1 MYLHLCSYAGESCT
15 FTVVFASILPDR
27 FWGAC
32 YVRKYKL
39 NFRNREMLD
48 KRQHFPFREIEASL
62 SQIWLKPDNS
72 GVSLQ
77 AATAGGGVIRAEV
90 IDGAKSS
97 QFTKWGRKYLPGTA
111 WRVEPPEENPP
122 AVLLFQTILWT
133 I

>member
-39 NFRNREMLD
+39 NFRNRELLD

-72 GVSLQ
+72 GVSL
-77 AATAGGGVIRAEV
+77 
-90 IDGAKSS
+90 
-97 QFTKWGRKYLPGTA
+97 
-111 WRVEPPEENPP
+111 
-122 AVLLFQTILWT
+122 
-133 I
+133 

>member
-39 NFRNREMLD
+39 NFRNRELLEE
-48 KRQHFPFREIEASL
+48 RQHFPT
-62 SQIWLKPDNS
+62 
-72 GVSLQ
+72 G
-77 AATAGGGVIRAEV
+77 AE
-90 IDGAKSS
+90 S
-97 QFTKWGRKYLPGTA
+97 TCLERPG
-111 WRVEPPEENPP
+111 RVEPPEENPP